1 MGSKYQMWLT
11 HNGGAE
17 KLQFPVLPEIINIRK
32 GNASKSVTIQ
42 GLGEVIMKSD
52 PEAIIISFNTFFPST
67 PFPGVQ
73 VEQLVPPTDLKDKIT
88 IWQKSNLPVQFLVT
102 GTSINLHFRIE
113 NFPYYEVG
121 GDIGTLY
128 YSLTLKE
135 YKNIKAR
142 QVTLDLPNKKAVVP
156 EQAPARV
163 DNRVTEQT
171 HTVVKGDSLYK
182 IAASKLGSGSRY
194 PEIVALNTEIKNPN
208 LIYPGQVLR
217 LPA

>member
-1 MGSKYQMWLT
+1 MSSSYQMWLT

-42 GLGEVIMKSD
+42 GLGEVIIKSD
-52 PEAIIISFNTFFPST
+52 PEAVIVSFSSFFPAS

-73 VEQLVPPTDLKDKIT
+73 VGQLVPPTDLKDRIT
-88 IWQKSNLPVQFLVT
+88 IWQKSELPVQFLVT
-102 GTSINLHFRIE
+102 GTSINLYFRIE
-113 NFPYYEVG
+113 SFPYYEVG
-121 GDIGTLY
+121 GDIGTLH

-135 YKNIKAR
+135 YRIAKAR
-142 QVTLDLPNKKAVVP
+142 QVAVDLPAKKAAVSG
-156 EQAPARV
+156 QTPARV
-163 DNRVTEQT
+163 DNRVTGQT
-171 HTVVKGDSLYK
+171 YTVAKGDSLFK

-194 PEIVALNTEIKNPN
+194 PEIVALNPDIKNPN

-217 LPA
+217 LQA